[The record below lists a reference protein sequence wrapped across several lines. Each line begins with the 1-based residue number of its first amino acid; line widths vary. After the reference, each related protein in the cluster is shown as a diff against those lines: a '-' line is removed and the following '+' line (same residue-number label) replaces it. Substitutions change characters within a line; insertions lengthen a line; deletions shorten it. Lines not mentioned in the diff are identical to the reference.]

1 MKKIIKFL
9 LAFSVT
15 AQSFASFS
23 AFAANGWT
31 VSYFGT
37 TNTNRDNYYA
47 VVSEESKYEG
57 DSAMEIRYGGA
68 PVAGNY
74 VEIKGSLNAE
84 LTDGA
89 EYTLVFYNKGS
100 ASSFT
105 DICIGNN
112 ITVKYADMVKES
124 ASDSPSGETS
134 WSKYTYNFTYSDGG
148 EDYILF
154 RFSGRTTPTRLDSV
168 GIFEKNSIENLVVD
182 SGFEGVEEEAPS
194 EEPFDTTEYQAHEFI
209 AAPGNGKIGLSWVNP
224 VTGDLSDVEL
234 YDITNGEWI
243 LLSDEISNTPSAVI
257 NYPVEGL
264 TNGASYRFAV
274 KFEFKSK
281 PAFTY
286 FVSGS
291 PASGNVAGIGDKW
304 RFEDF
309 KNGAAGYCPANMSL
323 SDDTMS
329 GDGYSV
335 RFRTNIDK
343 TVPDLSG
350 NIYLRYYHSIEAEAN
365 ANYKLT
371 FKAKCEGIDG
381 KIQLLWN
388 WNPFDEYAPSWAC
401 PELTGTKD
409 WAEYEYTLTSGDKT
423 PAYVHFLSDV
433 VGTLYLDDIEMYKL
447 DENGEKTGDNL
458 FEESTFDGLYNDE
471 VGMIDSV
478 DVIDCGMNNVT
489 YTNFASE
496 WTEFTKDY
504 TPQAE
509 LKNIQF
515 QTWYGDRCIDNVSV
529 RNLGEGEGSF
539 WIENAFTL
547 TDEWTEYTILLDN
560 NDNANANGAYLYDM
574 EKEGSY
580 DARLLLSTDCYTGKI
595 WIDDVAVYEV
605 DADDTVTVKGDN
617 LIIDGGFETPELI
630 LSDAV
635 FSVNGEK
642 TDKLVTGT
650 MNVSVTAVNEGN
662 LLLIVAL
669 YKDGALYSTSVME
682 KTTSALSENYNTSIA
697 VPALTDGVYTGKV
710 FYWNGSST
718 LSAHRLPATIA
729 E

>member
-57 DSAMEIRYGGA
+57 NSAMEIRYGGA
-68 PVAGNY
+68 QVAGNY
-74 VEIKGSLNAE
+74 VEIKGSLNKE
-84 LTDGA
+84 LTDG
-89 EYTLVFYNKGS
+89 EDYTLVFYNKGS

-105 DICIGNN
+105 DICIGSN

-124 ASDSPSGETS
+124 AADAPSGETS

-182 SGFEGVEEEAPS
+182 PGFEGVQEQAPS
-194 EEPFDTTEYQAHEFI
+194 DEPFDTTEYQALEFI

-304 RFEDF
+304 RFVDF

-335 RFRTNIDK
+335 RLRTNIDK
-343 TVPDLSG
+343 TIPDLSG

-423 PAYVHFLSDV
+423 PGYVHFLSDV

-458 FEESTFDGLYNDE
+458 FAESTFDGLYNDE

-489 YTNFASE
+489 FSYSAGSNVAGINLYQKVFDNYEYRGNLDLENTLLNIDKLSIGTEYTYMFVPYN
-496 WTEFTKDY
+496 
-504 TPQAE
+504 
-509 LKNIQF
+509 
-515 QTWYGDRCIDNVSV
+515 SV
-529 RNLGEGEGSF
+529 GVEGEGVEVTA
-539 WIENAFTL
+539 ITDIPDYEL
-547 TDEWTEYTILLDN
+547 TAPVLYKASNIVGGISGESQYTVQ
-560 NDNANANGAYLYDM
+560 
-574 EKEGSY
+574 
-580 DARLLLSTDCYTGKI
+580 T
-595 WIDDVAVYEV
+595 
-605 DADDTVTVKGDN
+605 TVKNYKIEDMKY
-617 LIIDGGFETPELI
+617 
-630 LSDAV
+630 AQCV
-635 FSVNGEK
+635 CV
-642 TDKLVTGT
+642 
-650 MNVSVTAVNEGN
+650 
-662 LLLIVAL
+662 
-669 YKDGALYSTSVME
+669 YKDGTLVNMYVTDKILEPQDKNKAAV
-682 KTTSALSENYNTSIA
+682 KVNTSFN
-697 VPALTDGVYTGKV
+697 LDGTEDMVKV
-710 FYWNGSST
+710 FILDSVENMNKLNT
-718 LSAHRLPATIA
+718 TTIF